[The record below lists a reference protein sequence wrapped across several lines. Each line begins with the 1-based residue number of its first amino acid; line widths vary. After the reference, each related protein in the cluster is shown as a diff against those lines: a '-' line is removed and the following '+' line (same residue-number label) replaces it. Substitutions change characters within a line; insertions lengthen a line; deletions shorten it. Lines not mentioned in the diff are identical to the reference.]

1 MKETLNTNAQAVLNV
16 VRSTNQ
22 HPTALEVY
30 EAVKQQRPRIGLA
43 SVYRILHSLVEQ
55 EYIRELALGDSSS
68 RYDGRTS
75 RHDHA
80 LCRTCSALFD
90 VPDEIVC
97 SLVALQEAANTV
109 GISLESYEVRLYGLC
124 KQCQTV
130 QSEQISEQATPL
142 TTVLERGEK

>member
-1 MKETLNTNAQAVLNV
+1 MKEVLNTNAQAVLDM
-16 VRSTNQ
+16 VRATNQ

-55 EYIRELALGDSSS
+55 EYIRELALGDQSS

-80 LCRTCSALFD
+80 LCRLCGALLD

-97 SLVALQEAANTV
+97 SLTALQEAANTV
-109 GISLESYEVRLYGLC
+109 GIALESYEVRLYGLC
-124 KQCQTV
+124 QQCQTT
-130 QSEQISEQATPL
+130 QSEKASEKAIHS
-142 TTVLERGEK
+142 TTIPERGEE